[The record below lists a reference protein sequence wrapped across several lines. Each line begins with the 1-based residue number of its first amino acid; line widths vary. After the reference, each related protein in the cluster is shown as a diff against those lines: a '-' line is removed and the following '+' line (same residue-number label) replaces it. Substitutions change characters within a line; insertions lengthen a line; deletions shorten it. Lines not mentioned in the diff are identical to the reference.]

1 MEVGE
6 ADGATV
12 VVTPITALPDAPLA
26 TTTSSAQDE
35 VAVAA
40 ESTEAAAARCGA
52 LT

>member
-12 VVTPITALPDAPLA
+12 VVTPITALPDAPSA
-26 TTTSSAQDE
+26 TTTSLVQDE
-35 VAVAA
+35 GAAAVESAEAVAA
-40 ESTEAAAARCGA
+40 RSGA